1 MDFIAA
7 AREIIGPPNVLTGAD
22 TARYA
27 ADWTGKYS
35 ADPVCVVRPA
45 DTAEVSALVRLAR
58 ETRTAVVPI
67 GGNTGQTGGAQAPG
81 AVLLSLERLNR
92 IREVRPGSRVAVAE
106 AGVVLENLHAAVA
119 QHGLAFPLTFGAK
132 GSATIGGAMST
143 NAGGSNVLRYGNTR
157 ALVLGLEA
165 VMPDGAVLDL
175 MSALHKDNSGF
186 DLRDLLIG
194 AEGTLGIITA
204 AVVKLVPLP
213 RAYVTAVVT
222 LTSLDDALALLDH
235 LQAETGGAVEAF
247 EYMPGA
253 YLDALAGIHP
263 EMRLPLAPAGV
274 NVMLE
279 IGITAAADAEPG
291 PDGIAPALARL
302 EDLLGAEMEAGRVL
316 DAVLARSQSQR
327 REIWA
332 LREAAAEVTLAITP
346 NVVNDIALPLDA
358 VPGFFDRA
366 RAALSALDPGARDL
380 SVAHL
385 GDGNIHYTVY
395 PTRDD
400 PVLADAIIEA
410 VEQVVQEMGGSF
422 SAEHGIG
429 LSKKRSM
436 ARRKDPVALAV
447 MRAIKA
453 ALDPEGIMNPGKV
466 LPD

>member
-1 MDFIAA
+1 
-7 AREIIGPPNVLTGAD
+7 
-22 TARYA
+22 
-27 ADWTGKYS
+27 
-35 ADPVCVVRPA
+35 
-45 DTAEVSALVRLAR
+45 
-58 ETRTAVVPI
+58 
-67 GGNTGQTGGAQAPG
+67 
-81 AVLLSLERLNR
+81 
-92 IREVRPGSRVAVAE
+92 
-106 AGVVLENLHAAVA
+106 
-119 QHGLAFPLTFGAK
+119 
-132 GSATIGGAMST
+132 
-143 NAGGSNVLRYGNTR
+143 
-157 ALVLGLEA
+157 
-165 VMPDGAVLDL
+165 MPDGAVLDL